1 MRRLCREARLEQPR
15 INYKVLGIERDF
27 VWPRHRVIV
36 ETDGGAFHA
45 PKPARERDYE
55 RTAALVAAGWTVLR
69 FTHDQVIDEP
79 ALVAARIAAVLTA
92 AAAA

>member
-1 MRRLCREARLEQPR
+1 M
-15 INYKVLGIERDF
+15 
-27 VWPRHRVIV
+27 IV